1 MSFSFIPLKAFRF
14 TEIARYGQPM
24 KSNMVSLKRLN
35 EKDISF

>member
-24 KSNMVSLKRLN
+24 KSNIFFFEAGEWKR
-35 EKDISF
+35 